1 MPGLTHAGFTPGTDF
16 LLPFH
21 IPNLGVHGRL
31 VRLGPALDAML
42 APHRYP
48 QAVATVMAEC
58 TVLAV
63 ALAGGLKYNGIFSL
77 QISSDGPAGLLV
89 ADVTSEGAIRGYAR
103 ADADD
108 AVWRDMPVPTPLP
121 LVLGAG
127 HMAFTIDQGPDTE
140 RYQGI
145 TDLAGASMAECA
157 EHYFR
162 QSEQLLTAVRMAS
175 AAAGGAGHASDRP
188 ARGGAMVLQRL
199 PRHGGHPVVA
209 NDDADADDAWQR
221 AVIFVASLSDG
232 ELLDPSLAPE
242 QVLHRLFHQDDL
254 TIENRRP
261 LVHACRCSRERVA
274 MTLRSFPKDEIDSFK
289 IDGRVEVTCEFCKA
303 VYDFDELALARLFK
317 P

>member
-1 MPGLTHAGFTPGTDF
+1 VPGLTNAGFAPGTDF

-42 APHRYP
+42 APHGYP

-63 ALAGGLKYNGIFSL
+63 ALAGGLKYDGIFSL
-77 QISSDGPAGLLV
+77 QISSDGPVGLLV
-89 ADVTSEGAIRGYAR
+89 TDVTSGGAIRGYAR
-103 ADADD
+103 AEADA
-108 AVWRDMPVPTPLP
+108 AVWRDMPARAPLP
-121 LVLGAG
+121 RVLGAG
-127 HMAFTIDQGPDTE
+127 HMAFTVDQGPDTE

-175 AAAGGAGHASDRP
+175 AAPGDGHP

-209 NDDADADDAWQR
+209 NDDSDDDDAWHR
-221 AVIFVASLSDG
+221 AVIFMASLTDG
-232 ELLDPSLAPE
+232 ELLEPGLAPE

-254 TIENRRP
+254 TIETRRP
-261 LVHACRCSRERVA
+261 LVHACRCSRDRVA
-274 MTLRSFPKDEIDSFK
+274 MTLRSFPKDEIESFK
-289 IDGRVEVTCEFCKA
+289 VDGRVEVTCEFCKA
-303 VYDFDELALARLFK
+303 TYDFDELALARLFK